1 MKTIKYIAATLM
13 LLSATSCE
21 LERLDY
27 TEISPETFP
36 KTETDLKLAVNA
48 LYYDFNP
55 GGWDGVYAAD
65 YTGYQVISDMT
76 TDVLWSCWAW
86 ESDELY
92 FQQWYATV
100 GGDIQNHAY
109 KNFERYNYLSKAR
122 NTIRRIEASNVSEDA
137 KTLYSGEA
145 KALRGWMGLYLYDFF
160 GPVPVASDE
169 VLDNPQTFVYLPRL
183 TEEEYDAMME
193 ADLRDAI
200 RDLPEVAEARGR
212 MTKGAA
218 RMILL
223 KYYMIKGYF
232 DKAETLA
239 RELMEMEGKVYSL
252 QPDYNYIF
260 SKEGVGNSEIILQL
274 PCNGTASW
282 YSNYMTA
289 EVLPADYP
297 WAEKAT
303 GWGGYIMPW
312 DFYGTFDATDKRL
325 KNVITAYTNKNGEKI
340 DRNNSSQLAKGALP
354 LKYGMD
360 PDMQDGQSGIDVVVY
375 RYSDVLLTLA
385 ECINR
390 NQGAPTSEAIGL
402 VNRVRNRA
410 GLPDLSADATASKEA
425 FNDALLL
432 ERGHEFYL
440 EGLRRQDLIRFGKY
454 VEYANQRINAV
465 NTAEGRG
472 YFNAHAGHDRFWIPQ
487 TFIDESKGAIKQN
500 SYDR

>member
-1 MKTIKYIAATLM
+1 MKTMKYIATVLM
-13 LLSATSCE
+13 LLSMTSCE

-27 TEISPETFP
+27 TEISPENFF
-36 KTETDLKLAVNA
+36 KTETDLKLAVNS

-55 GGWDGVYAAD
+55 GDFKAVYSAD
-65 YTGYQVISDMT
+65 YMGYQVIGDMT
-76 TDVLWSCWAW
+76 TDVLWCCWAW

-100 GGDIQNHAY
+100 GGSIQNHAY
-109 KNFERYNYLSKAR
+109 SNFERYNFLSKAR
-122 NTIRRIEASNVSEDA
+122 NTIRRIENSPVSEDA

-145 KALRGWMGLYLYDFF
+145 KALRGWMGLYLYDMF

-169 VLDNPQTFVYLPRL
+169 VLDDPQTFVYLPRL

-239 RELMEMEGKVYSL
+239 RELLEMEGRVYSL

-260 SKEGVGNSEIILQL
+260 SKEGIGNNEVILQL
-274 PCNGTASW
+274 ACNNTASW

-303 GWGGYIMPW
+303 GWGGYVMPW
-312 DFYGTFDATDKRL
+312 DFYDTFEEGDLRL
-325 KNVITAYTNKNGEKI
+325 KNVVTAYTNKNGEKI
-340 DRNNSSQLAKGALP
+340 DRSNSSQLAKGALP

-360 PDMQDGQSGIDVVVY
+360 PDMKDGQSGILNVGGTIGLAVVLRELLGFGQIGVITMLLNVPLF
-375 RYSDVLLTLA
+375 VL
-385 ECINR
+385 
-390 NQGAPTSEAIGL
+390 GAKKLGRKFLFGSLSGMLLSSVFIDLFAFIPAPKTEILLDSLYGGILVGLGIGL
-402 VNRVRNRA
+402 VF
-410 GLPDLSADATASKEA
+410 LSGGSTGGSDIAAR
-425 FNDALLL
+425 L
-432 ERGHEFYL
+432 
-440 EGLRRQDLIRFGKY
+440 LRRRFRSASLGK
-454 VEYANQRINAV
+454 VKI
-465 NTAEGRG
+465 GR
-472 YFNAHAGHDRFWIPQ
+472 AHV
-487 TFIDESKGAIKQN
+487 
-500 SYDR
+500 